1 MWRYF
6 PQHCL
11 DSPEMQIPFLAEDSS
26 PSCLCFTHIL
36 GKADF
41 PAKITAQL
49 PSPPSG
55 GGVRPLTAGDMGI
68 TLFNSVTLSQCH
80 VCFHLVLRPFPSP
93 RVLLIYTFCYVY
105 FTLQL
110 HHVAV
115 SLPSVLIFQKFVD
128 IFVCP
133 VSYLLCVLMEKYRYS
148 YR

>member
-11 DSPEMQIPFLAEDSS
+11 DSPETQIPFLAGDSS
-26 PSCLCFTHIL
+26 SSCLCFTHRL

-41 PAKITAQL
+41 PAKIPVQL

-68 TLFNSVTLSQCH
+68 TLFNSVTLSQGQ

-93 RVLLIYTFCYVY
+93 RAVLIYIFCYVY

-110 HHVAV
+110 HHVAF
-115 SLPSVLIFQKFVD
+115 SLPSVLYLPKICGYFCLPCFLSS
-128 IFVCP
+128 VC
-133 VSYLLCVLMEKYRYS
+133 SYGEI
-148 YR
+148 